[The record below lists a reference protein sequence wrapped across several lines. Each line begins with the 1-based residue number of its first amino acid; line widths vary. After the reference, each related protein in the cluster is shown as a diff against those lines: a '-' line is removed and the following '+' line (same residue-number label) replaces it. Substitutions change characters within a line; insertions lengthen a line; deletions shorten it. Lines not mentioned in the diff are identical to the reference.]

1 MYTMENDLEN
11 IEQIKHRISN
21 LISNYTTTKT
31 KTTTKISN
39 HPLLHSYVNHIRNYR
54 ELSAEIL
61 NDITEMDD
69 NSKMIFIQ
77 EYNKIIESLHRK
89 TESIG

>member
-1 MYTMENDLEN
+1 MENDLEN
-11 IEQIKHRISN
+11 IEQIKHRISD
-21 LISNYTTTKT
+21 LISNYTTTT
-31 KTTTKISN
+31 TTTKISN

-54 ELSAEIL
+54 ELSAEML

>member
-1 MYTMENDLEN
+1 MENDLEN
-11 IEQIKHRISN
+11 IEQIKHRISD
-21 LISNYTTTKT
+21 LISNYTTSKTKT

-54 ELSAEIL
+54 ELSDKML

>member
-1 MYTMENDLEN
+1 MENDLEN
-11 IEQIKHRISN
+11 IEQIKHRISD
-21 LISNYTTTKT
+21 LISNYTTT

-54 ELSAEIL
+54 ELSAEML

>member
-1 MYTMENDLEN
+1 MENDLEN

>member
-1 MYTMENDLEN
+1 MENDLEN
-11 IEQIKHRISN
+11 IEQIKHRISD
-21 LISNYTTTKT
+21 LISNYTTTTTKT

-54 ELSAEIL
+54 ELSAEML